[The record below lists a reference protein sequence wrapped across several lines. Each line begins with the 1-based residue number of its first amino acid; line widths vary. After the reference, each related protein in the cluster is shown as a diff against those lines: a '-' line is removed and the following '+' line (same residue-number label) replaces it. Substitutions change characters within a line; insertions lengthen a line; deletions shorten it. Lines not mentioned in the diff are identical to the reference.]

1 MTIEERLQNL
11 ERENRRLK
19 RIVAGF
25 GILVTGVVVVAANNS
40 PSPQDTVTAKY
51 LRIVDNAGRERLSLL
66 TDPRTSGPMLLM
78 FDEQKHATV
87 TITGLELST
96 GVAFQHGG
104 NQAYLGMLE
113 GQPNMMLAGPGGQQ
127 IVRAAL
133 EERGPRVQIGA
144 KEIPVIQLAAYEGV
158 PTIGMSDT
166 NSIQRVLLSV
176 AGGTGLIA
184 VMGKNAQRGANV
196 TLTADEQLATA
207 EATDRFGGFAQLGA
221 AQEAEP
227 NVALTI
233 YDKDGTPKWSTR
245 NQASR

>member
-1 MTIEERLQNL
+1 MTIEERLRNL
-11 ERENRRLK
+11 ECENRQMK
-19 RIVAGF
+19 RMIAGF
-25 GILVTGVVVVAANNS
+25 GIFVTSVVLVAANNS

-51 LRIVDNAGRERLSLL
+51 FRIVDNAGRERVSLL

-78 FDEQKHATV
+78 FDEQKHPMVA
-87 TITGLELST
+87 ITALEKST
-96 GVAFQHGG
+96 GVAFHHGG
-104 NQAYLGMLE
+104 NQAYVGMLD
-113 GQPNMMLAGPGGQQ
+113 GQPNMMLASPGGRQ

-144 KEIPVIQLAAYEGV
+144 KEVPVIQLAAYEGV

-176 AGGTGLIA
+176 AGGTGLMA
-184 VMGKNAQRGANV
+184 VMGKDAQRGANV
-196 TLTADEQLATA
+196 TLTADEKLATA

-245 NQASR
+245 NRAPR